1 MEPTELIVNY
11 RRFLKRRND
20 SAHTVKNYMVS
31 LGQFALWLD
40 ISIEQVTPR
49 TISAY
54 IDSLTARGLKPKTI
68 NCHLERIRGFYYYLV
83 EEGSFER
90 PNPVKY
96 SYHLKM
102 PKPLPRNLQEEQIDV
117 LLGTIKNPR
126 DRAIFLLM
134 LRCGLRVSE
143 VATLRLADIDPR
155 RQRLTI
161 HDGKWRKDRIVYISD
176 DAIQALADYLKIRPD
191 TPTQNLFLVQKGN
204 CRGLALSIR
213 GIQKRMEHYAKKTG
227 LNISCHHLR
236 HTMATQMLNAE
247 AELVSIQALLGHS
260 WITTT
265 QRYCRVSNRKVER
278 DYHRAIVKVM
288 KRTTDNDS
296 QT

>member
-1 MEPTELIVNY
+1 
-11 RRFLKRRND
+11 
-20 SAHTVKNYMVS
+20 MVS
-31 LGQFALWLD
+31 LGQFVLWLD
-40 ISIEQVTPR
+40 TSIQQVTPR
-49 TISAY
+49 TICAY
-54 IDSLTARGLKPKTI
+54 IDSLMARGLKPKTI
-68 NCHLERIRGFYYYLV
+68 NCHLERIRGFYYYLI
-83 EEGSFER
+83 EEGNFEH

-102 PKPLPRNLQEEQIDV
+102 PKPLPRNLQEKQID
-117 LLGTIKNPR
+117 LLLATIKNPR

-143 VATLRLADIDPR
+143 VATLSLADIDPS

-161 HDGKWRKDRIVYISD
+161 HNSKWRKDRVVYISD
-176 DAIQALADYLKIRPD
+176 DAIQALGDYLKIRPD
-191 TPTQNLFLVQKGN
+191 TTAQNLFLVQKGTY
-204 CRGLALSIR
+204 RGLALSIR
-213 GIQKRMEHYAKKTG
+213 GIQKRIEHYTKKTG

-265 QRYCRVSNRKVER
+265 QRYCRVSNPKVEK
-278 DYHRAIVKVM
+278 DYHRAMEKVM
-288 KRTTDNDS
+288 KRTTDTDS
-296 QT
+296 QLDQKEKS

>member
-1 MEPTELIVNY
+1 
-11 RRFLKRRND
+11 
-20 SAHTVKNYMVS
+20 MVS
-31 LGQFALWLD
+31 LSQFVLWLD

-49 TISAY
+49 TICAY
-54 IDSLTARGLKPKTI
+54 IDSLMARGLKPKTI
-68 NCHLERIRGFYYYLV
+68 NCHLERIRQFYYYLI
-83 EEGSFER
+83 EEGSFEH

-117 LLGTIKNPR
+117 LLGAIKNPR

-143 VATLRLADIDPR
+143 VATLSLVDIDPL

-161 HDGKWRKDRIVYISD
+161 HNGKWRKDRVVYISD
-176 DAIQALADYLKIRPD
+176 DALEALGDYLKIRPD
-191 TPTQNLFLVQKGN
+191 TPTQNLFLVRKGT

-213 GIQKRMEHYAKKTG
+213 GVQKRMEHYAKKTG

-236 HTMATQMLNAE
+236 HTMATQMLNAD
-247 AELVSIQALLGHS
+247 AQLVSIQALLGHS

-265 QRYCRVSNRKVER
+265 QRYCRVSNPKVER
-278 DYHRAIVKVM
+278 DYHRAMQIVM
-288 KRTTDNDS
+288 KRTTDRDS
-296 QT
+296 PT